1 MLPIVKDAINGP
13 VLVINLAIVYARTQE
28 PDLAFQQLA
37 ISVKTPG
44 GVTYGELKLDPAWD
58 PIRPDPRFDELLVQL
73 TSHE

>member
-44 GVTYGELKLDPAWD
+44 GITYGELKLNPAWD
-58 PIRPDPRFDELLVQL
+58 PIRHDPRFDELLAQL
-73 TSHE
+73 APHE